1 MSFDIRA
8 IMEEIQ
14 KNYQFYVSI
23 FTLFVVC
30 MGIARWFG
38 RRDWLRIEKSRRKKA
53 GLPVA
58 SLMSHDGSTEQSWT
72 YYGLFQGGL
81 LGLFLVASNMS
92 YVAIWVI
99 SFGVDWFR
107 ENVGTVMAYP
117 ISAILFGILIT

>member
-1 MSFDIRA
+1 MSFDIQA

-30 MGIARWFG
+30 MGISRWFG
-38 RRDWLRIEKSRRKKA
+38 RGHWLQIEKSRRKTA
-53 GLPVA
+53 GLPVT
-58 SLMSHDGSTEQSWT
+58 SLMSHDGNTEQSWT

-81 LGLFLVASNMS
+81 LGLYLVAGNMS
-92 YVAIWVI
+92 YVAVMVI
-99 SFGVDWFR
+99 NLGVDPLR

-117 ISAILFGILIT
+117 ISAILFAILI